1 MARYFYH
8 SNPKNKKTMKNTL
21 KILGALALSAVL
33 FTACKKDNPVD
44 NDLFVGTYEGSI
56 SYLSDDKNV
65 NTDDGRVTVS
75 KVGETYSFAFSDGIP
90 DIKGIRFEKENE
102 EYNINVGG
110 NTSSYIR
117 INASN
122 LEILYIEDGK
132 TWMANCTR

>member
-1 MARYFYH
+1 
-8 SNPKNKKTMKNTL
+8 MKNTL